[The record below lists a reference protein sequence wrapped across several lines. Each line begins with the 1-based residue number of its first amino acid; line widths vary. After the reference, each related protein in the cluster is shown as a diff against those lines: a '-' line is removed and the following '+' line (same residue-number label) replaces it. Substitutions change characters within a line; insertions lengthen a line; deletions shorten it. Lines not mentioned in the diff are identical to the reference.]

1 MKSIYLLYKYF
12 IFIFV
17 STRVTTGDEEG
28 NFYENLAFTESM
40 KEKQEEEQ
48 GEEQEEQVYD
58 IPRPTTTVV
67 HQQDAIYIN
76 SNFDDD
82 IQTYDTPRTKLSEE
96 AAVEDHIECDY
107 DVPKEFK
114 SFFCANHGL

>member
-1 MKSIYLLYKYF
+1 
-12 IFIFV
+12 
-17 STRVTTGDEEG
+17 
-28 NFYENLAFTESM
+28 M
-40 KEKQEEEQ
+40 KEKQEDEE
-48 GEEQEEQVYD
+48 GEEEEEQVYD

-114 SFFCANHGL
+114 SHFYVNHSLRLLKKIFFICVNTMYS